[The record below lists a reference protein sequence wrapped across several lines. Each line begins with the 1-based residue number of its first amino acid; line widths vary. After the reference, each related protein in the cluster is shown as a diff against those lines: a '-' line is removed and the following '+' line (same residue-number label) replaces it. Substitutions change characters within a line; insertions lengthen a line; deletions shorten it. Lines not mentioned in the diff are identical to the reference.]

1 MFFCIKQATSQI
13 KLYLLNKN
21 MQVFIRENLC
31 MFVVIC
37 DTYMICL
44 GIKLLSKHERRRIKS
59 VKDCIK
65 LTYQHH
71 RLNLRLEL
79 LDSQSFYNL
88 SKQ

>member
-65 LTYQHH
+65 LTYQQK
-71 RLNLRLEL
+71 LVSL
-79 LDSQSFYNL
+79 YNL
-88 SKQ
+88 STVIK